1 MPNMLPVPFAW
12 KMRFNE
18 TVSMLGMFL
27 SALYVTL
34 IKVVLVYFECGENP
48 SGPATMMKFRNVV
61 CASDERSAGA
71 PAMVLGMLLYMVGFY
86 MAFVWAAFV
95 APSKWM
101 EVNFREQ
108 WKFML
113 TRWRPAVWYWGVAL
127 MSRNGLVAFGGVVSS
142 EPRAQL
148 IYITCV
154 VIAYFSMTAIRQP
167 WRETTLNRFDVFTS
181 VLICL
186 IGMFGMVFVSLE
198 DEMTTNERAGLSVT
212 GKEELRDT
220 FAKVL
225 LALIFVMI
233 MSFGALGI
241 WCFSMMTPGG
251 AEKHAMAESK
261 ACKAL
266 ATQLENATKTENF
279 LTDATRLIHEVTSY
293 DRNGLANFLQQLNA
307 DERTKDGG
315 ATYTIMI
322 QKAKAG
328 GATTVSA

>member
-1 MPNMLPVPFAW
+1 MMGML
-12 KMRFNE
+12 
-18 TVSMLGMFL
+18 L

-34 IKVVLVYFECGENP
+34 VKVVLAYFECPENP
-48 SGPATMMKFRNVV
+48 DAPATLAKFRYVQ
-61 CASDERSAGA
+61 CDSDDRTEAL
-71 PAMVLGMLLYMVGFY
+71 PAMALGFALYVIGFY
-86 MAFVWAAFV
+86 LAFLWAAYI
-95 APSKWM
+95 APNKWM
-101 EVNFREQ
+101 EINFREQ

-113 TRWRPAVWYWGVAL
+113 TRWRPAVWYYGVAL
-127 MSRNGLVAFGGVVSS
+127 MSRNGAVAFGGVVSS

-154 VIAYFSMTAIRQP
+154 VIAYFSFTAIFQP

-198 DEMTTNERAGLSVT
+198 DEMETNERAGLSVAS
-212 GKEELRDT
+212 KVELRDT

-225 LALIFVMI
+225 LGLIAVM
-233 MSFGALGI
+233 MVSFGALGI

-266 ATQLENATKTENF
+266 ATQLENSVKRESF
-279 LTDATRLIHEVTSY
+279 LSDATRLIHEVTSY
-293 DRNGLANFLQQLNA
+293 DRGGLANFLQQLSA
-307 DERTKDGG
+307 GEQSKDGG
-315 ATYTIMI
+315 TTDTISI

-328 GATTVSA
+328 VAQTVSA